1 MVLGVIVAV
10 LVVTVVQNY
19 TSLIETVFL
28 VKLVMVIAA
37 VMNE

>member
-10 LVVTVVQNY
+10 LVVIVVQNY

-28 VKLVMVIAA
+28 IKLVMVIAA

>member
-10 LVVTVVQNY
+10 LVVTVVLNY
-19 TSLIETVFL
+19 NSLIETVLL